1 MKRTL
6 FAAGLLLA
14 SSLTACTYFP
24 ETFGLMPEEA
34 DTVAA
39 SALDQSEPVSLD
51 VTVHSGDFAEI
62 QQFITPGGASVWLV
76 SEPSIP
82 ILSLEMAWKG
92 GEAADPE
99 GLEGLADAVVYHM
112 NEGAGELD
120 SLGFQTRMED
130 LNMSFGCQASN
141 DWTSCSASMLTENAN
156 EAMSLIAMA
165 FDDPRFDEGPFERF
179 RREQQVTLKTRETNP
194 GYLAW
199 QAMAQ
204 ALYPNHPYARIKTEE
219 SVAALT
225 PQLAKE
231 QMRKLMVKDRLLVT
245 AVGAV
250 TPEELAPMIDEVVAG
265 LPETSDLPT
274 TPDITLP
281 ELEPADPTVV
291 DLPQPQTL
299 VQFTGP
305 GLKRTDPDFFP
316 AYVLNYTLGGGGFES
331 RLMQTLRVEKG
342 LTYGVYTG
350 LSYGEHLQTWGGGGQ
365 TKNESAGE
373 FIQGIK
379 DELQQFVDDGVT
391 EEELDAAK
399 AYLTGS
405 YPLGFDSNAKIASQM
420 MGVRQDEMG
429 IDYFDRRNDMVRAVT
444 LDQVN
449 RVAGEYLDPD
459 KFLFVA
465 VGQPEGISAE
475 EYESE
480 GEVVE
485 APAE

>member
-1 MKRTL
+1 MKRTTL
-6 FAAGLLLA
+6 AAGLLLA
-14 SSLTACTYFP
+14 TSLTGCVYFP
-24 ETFGLMPEEA
+24 EAFGLMPEEA
-34 DTVAA
+34 ETAA
-39 SALDQSEPVSLD
+39 APPPAEEPEPAPLEVI
-51 VTVHSGDFAEI
+51 VHSGDFAEI
-62 QQFITPGGASVWLV
+62 QQFTTPGGASVWLV

-82 ILSLEMAWKG
+82 ILSLQMAWKG

-99 GLEGLADAVVYHM
+99 GLEGLADAVTYHM
-112 NEGAGELD
+112 NEGAGDLD

-141 DWTSCSASMLTENAN
+141 DWTSCSASMLTENDD
-156 EAMSLIAMA
+156 EAMSLIATA

-179 RREQQVTLKTRETNP
+179 RREQQVSLNTRETNP

-199 QAMAQ
+199 RAMSQ
-204 ALYPNHPYARIKTEE
+204 ALYPDHPYARTKTEE
-219 SVAALT
+219 SIAALT
-225 PQLAKE
+225 PELAKE

-250 TPEELAPMIDEVVAG
+250 TPEELAPMIDEVIAG
-265 LPETSDLPT
+265 LPETSELPV
-274 TPDITLP
+274 TPDIALP

-331 RLMQTLRVEKG
+331 RLMQTLRVQQG
-342 LTYGVYTG
+342 LTYGIYTG

-365 TKNESAGE
+365 TKNESAGA
-373 FIQGIK
+373 FINGIK

-391 EEELDAAK
+391 EEELDDAK

-405 YPLGFDSNAKIASQM
+405 YPLGFDSNAKIAGQM

-429 IDYFDRRNDMVRAVT
+429 IDYFDRRNEMVRAVT
-444 LDQVN
+444 LDDVN
-449 RVAGEYLDPD
+449 RVAKAYLDPE

-465 VGQPEGISAE
+465 VGQPEGITAE

-480 GEVVE
+480 GEV